1 MPLTAKLSQGESAL
15 LARLSFNQM
24 TADPWSLEEA
34 VRQCEKNHVPYI
46 APWRHKLGDVQK
58 AAALIRNAGLQVSS
72 LCRGGWFSAPT
83 AEERRQRIADNRLAI
98 EQAAIL
104 GTPVLVLVNGPAH
117 GQTLDD
123 ARATVLDGIA
133 EVLPDAEKAGITLG
147 IEPLHPMYAADR
159 SVVVTLKQANDMAQ
173 QLDSPNA
180 AVVIDVFHVWWDPE
194 VMHEIERARGRIA
207 GFHVSDWSVP
217 LPGILMGRT
226 MMGDGVIELRRLRQA
241 VDAAGYSGPIEVEIF
256 NDEIWQ
262 TADDRLLPRIQEAFL
277 AHV

>member
-1 MPLTAKLSQGESAL
+1 MPASPNLPQPDTAL

-46 APWRHKLGDVQK
+46 APWRHKLDDVHK
-58 AAALIRNAGLQVSS
+58 AATLIRNAGLQVSS

-83 AEERRQRIADNRLAI
+83 PEERRQRIDDNRLAI

-104 GTPVLVLVNGPAH
+104 GTPVLVLVCGPAH

-133 EVLPDAEKAGITLG
+133 EILPGAEKAGITLG

-173 QLDSPNA
+173 QLANPNA

-217 LPGILMGRT
+217 LPGILMGRS

-241 VDAAGYSGPIEVEIF
+241 VDAAGYTGPIEVEIF

-262 TADDRLLPRIQEAFL
+262 TADDRLIPRIQQTFL

>member
-1 MPLTAKLSQGESAL
+1 MITSTDSAL

-34 VRQCEKNHVPYI
+34 VRQCEKNHVPWI
-46 APWRHKLGDVQK
+46 APWRHKLDDVHK

-83 AEERRQRIADNRLAI
+83 PEERRQRIADNRVAI

-104 GTPVLVLVNGPAH
+104 GRPVLVLVNGPAH

-133 EVLPDAEKAGITLG
+133 EVIPDAEKAGVTLG

-159 SVVVTLKQANDMAQ
+159 SVIVTLKQANDMAK
-173 QLDSPNA
+173 QLESPA
-180 AVVIDVFHVWWDPE
+180 AGVVIDAFHVWWDPE
-194 VMHEIERARGRIA
+194 VYTEIERARGHIA

-217 LPGILMGRT
+217 LPGILMGRS
-226 MMGDGVIELRRLRQA
+226 MMGDGVIELRRLRTA
-241 VDAAGYSGPIEVEIF
+241 VEAAGYTGPIEVEIF
-256 NDEIWQ
+256 NDEIWAA
-262 TADDRLLPRIQEAFL
+262 ADDTLIPRIQQAFL
-277 AHV
+277 DHV

>member
-1 MPLTAKLSQGESAL
+1 MSPTSPQQPAL
-15 LARLSFNQM
+15 LRRFSFNQM

-34 VRQCEKNHVPYI
+34 VRQCEKNHVPWI
-46 APWRHKLGDVQK
+46 APWRHKLDDVHK

-83 AEERRQRIADNRLAI
+83 PEERRQRIADNRVAI

-104 GTPVLVLVNGPAH
+104 GRPVLVLVNGPAH

-133 EVLPDAEKAGITLG
+133 EVIPDAEKAGVTLG

-159 SVVVTLKQANDMAQ
+159 SVVVTLKQANDMAK
-173 QLDSPNA
+173 QLESSA
-180 AVVIDVFHVWWDPE
+180 AGVVIDAFHVWWDPE
-194 VMHEIERARGRIA
+194 VYTEIERARGHIA

-217 LPGILMGRT
+217 LPGILMGRS
-226 MMGDGVIELRRLRQA
+226 MMGDGVIELRRLRTA
-241 VDAAGYSGPIEVEIF
+241 VEAAGYTGPIEVEIF
-256 NDEIWQ
+256 NDEIWAA
-262 TADDRLLPRIQEAFL
+262 ADDTLIPRIQQAFL
-277 AHV
+277 DHV